1 MQDLIKCHAS
11 EIGALIEA
19 GAYVFVCGDGASM
32 ARDVHAVLQAAVRD
46 HCGLTEEEASQRMAM
61 LVQERRYI
69 RDVWS

>member
-1 MQDLIKCHAS
+1 
-11 EIGALIEA
+11 
-19 GAYVFVCGDGASM
+19 M

-46 HCGLTEEEASQRMAM
+46 RCGLTDNEAAQRMAV